1 MFKVTLVDHEW
12 EDTQLEERMFEEAGL
27 ELQILQSREKERII
41 EAAKTSDALL
51 ILYADIDE
59 DILKEAQEAGRLQIV
74 SRYGIG
80 INMVDVAAAKAC
92 GIDVANVNDY
102 CIDEVSDHSLAFI
115 LAAARRIIPYYNDTR
130 AGHWDFKVADLPIRS
145 SKATVGLLGFGKIPR
160 RLAEKLNA
168 IGYNVMAYDP
178 FVSEEDMH
186 AVHVRKATVEEI
198 IAKSDFIS
206 VHVPLI
212 EATHHLLNREAFQAM
227 KSNAYIIN
235 TARGPIIDEEAMIE
249 ALQNGEIAGAYLD
262 VTETE
267 PLPANSPLRTLP
279 NVVLSPHAAWYSE
292 DAFFEIRYKAIQNI
306 IEKSEGKTPTYLIHS

>member
-27 ELQILQSREKERII
+27 EFQILQSREKERII

-178 FVSEEDMH
+178 FVSEEDMR
-186 AVHVRKATVEEI
+186 AVDVEKATVEEI
-198 IAKSDFIS
+198 IAESDFIS

>member
-59 DILKEAQEAGRLQIV
+59 DILKEAQAAGRLQIV

-178 FVSEEDMH
+178 FVSEEEMR
-186 AVHVRKATVEEI
+186 AVDVEKATVEEI

-306 IEKSEGKTPTYLIHS
+306 IEKSEGKTPTYLIRS

>member
-80 INMVDVAAAKAC
+80 INMVDVKAAKAC

-115 LAAARRIIPYYNDTR
+115 LAAARRLIPYYNDTR
-130 AGHWDFKVADLPIRS
+130 AGHWDFKVTDLPIRS

-186 AVHVRKATVEEI
+186 AVHVQKATVEEI
-198 IAKSDFIS
+198 IAESDFIS

-227 KSNAYIIN
+227 KSSAYIIN

-306 IEKSEGKTPTYLIHS
+306 IEKSEGKTPTYLIRS

>member
-1 MFKVTLVDHEW
+1 
-12 EDTQLEERMFEEAGL
+12 MFEEAGL
-27 ELQILQSREKERII
+27 EFQILQSREKERII

-178 FVSEEDMH
+178 FVSEEDMR
-186 AVHVRKATVEEI
+186 AVDVEKATVEEI
-198 IAKSDFIS
+198 IAESDFIS

>member
-27 ELQILQSREKERII
+27 EFQILQSREKERII

-59 DILKEAQEAGRLQIV
+59 DILKAARQAGRLQIV

-115 LAAARRIIPYYNDTR
+115 LAAARRLIPYYNDTR

-178 FVSEEDMH
+178 FVSEEDMR
-186 AVHVRKATVEEI
+186 AVDVEKATVEEI
-198 IAKSDFIS
+198 IAESDFIS

>member
-1 MFKVTLVDHEW
+1 MKKKT
-12 EDTQLEERMFEEAGL
+12 TPQK
-27 ELQILQSREKERII
+27 QREI
-41 EAAKTSDALL
+41 SQ
-51 ILYADIDE
+51 
-59 DILKEAQEAGRLQIV
+59 AQ
-74 SRYGIG
+74 IG
-80 INMVDVAAAKAC
+80 IVNELYKPVRKNFPRRKTVIKGFDDLWQ
-92 GIDVANVNDY
+92 ID
-102 CIDEVSDHSLAFI
+102 LAEFQQY
-115 LAAARRIIPYYNDTR
+115 AIPYYNDTR

-186 AVHVRKATVEEI
+186 AVHVQKATVEEI
-198 IAKSDFIS
+198 IAESDFIS

-227 KSNAYIIN
+227 KSSAYIIN

-306 IEKSEGKTPTYLIHS
+306 IEKSEGKTPTYLIRS

>member
-59 DILKEAQEAGRLQIV
+59 DILKEAQAAGRLQIV

-115 LAAARRIIPYYNDTR
+115 LAAARRLIPYYNDTR

>member
-80 INMVDVAAAKAC
+80 INMVDVKAAKAC
-92 GIDVANVNDY
+92 GIDIANVNDY

-178 FVSEEDMH
+178 FVSEEDMR
-186 AVHVRKATVEEI
+186 AVDVEKATVEEI
-198 IAKSDFIS
+198 IAESDFIS

-235 TARGPIIDEEAMIE
+235 TARGPVIDEEAMIE

-306 IEKSEGKTPTYLIHS
+306 IEKSEGKTPTYLIRS

>member
-27 ELQILQSREKERII
+27 ELQILQSREKESII

-115 LAAARRIIPYYNDTR
+115 LAAARRLIPYYNDTR

-178 FVSEEDMH
+178 FVGEEDMH
-186 AVHVRKATVEEI
+186 AVHVQKATVEEI

-306 IEKSEGKTPTYLIHS
+306 IEKSEGKTPTYLIRA

>member
-115 LAAARRIIPYYNDTR
+115 LAAARRLIPYYNDTR

>member
-59 DILKEAQEAGRLQIV
+59 DILKEAQAAGRLQIV

-145 SKATVGLLGFGKIPR
+145 SKATIGLLGFGKIPR

-178 FVSEEDMH
+178 FVSEEDMR
-186 AVHVRKATVEEI
+186 AVDVEKATVEEI

-306 IEKSEGKTPTYLIHS
+306 IEKSEGKTPTYLIRS